1 VAWTS
6 ARFRDRNPILYK
18 ALMAAMTEA
27 TDIVNRDRRAAAA
40 LWIADSSSKLPLDF
54 VERVVAA
61 PQVRWTL
68 VPENTMK
75 FARFMQT
82 TGMLKAAPDSWRDY
96 FFPEIHALNGS

>member
-1 VAWTS
+1 MTRRFWISLALTVPLLSVA
-6 ARFRDRNPILYK
+6 
-18 ALMAAMTEA
+18 MADM
-27 TDIVNRDRRAAAA
+27 
-40 LWIADSSSKLPLDF
+40 LPGTP
-54 VERVVAA
+54 VERVVSG

-82 TGMLKAAPDSWRDY
+82 TGMLKVAPESWRDY